1 MAMLVITEG
10 NLIQLAIMTKTLKW
24 LSHIIHIAK
33 YCLKSDLSFT
43 HRTCQ
48 QICWRNGHFCSLEQL
63 FFFSIV
69 QLYDSVMLHPTYPT
83 HSEGTIPSTDVA
95 LCWSGAVELNKP
107 PKGRKK
113 KNRWNILKQW
123 RKKKWKATTKCGPR
137 RIAKLLKMT
146 PITMVYG
153 LRLAY
158 NGGPTL

>member
-1 MAMLVITEG
+1 MASMAMLVITEG

-48 QICWRNGHFCSLEQL
+48 QICWRNGHCSAIWFRDASSNVSQHTVLCAGPEQL
-63 FFFSIV
+63 SWTNP
-69 QLYDSVMLHPTYPT
+69 Q
-83 HSEGTIPSTDVA
+83 
-95 LCWSGAVELNKP
+95 
-107 PKGRKK
+107 KGGK

-153 LRLAY
+153 LQLAY